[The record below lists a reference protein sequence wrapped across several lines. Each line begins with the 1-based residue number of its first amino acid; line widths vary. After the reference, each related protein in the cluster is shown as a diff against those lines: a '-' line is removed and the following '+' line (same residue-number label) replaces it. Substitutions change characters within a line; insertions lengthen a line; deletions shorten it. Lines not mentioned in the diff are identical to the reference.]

1 MRHFVL
7 RWYPHVLAAC
17 LCAGLAA
24 ANVVRPTASVIPVA
38 ACAIAVVT
46 ALLGPWAR
54 LTGLACALLLA
65 GWWWGGLRLDDLD
78 RSALRPHAGET
89 ARAVA
94 VVTGPVRQGTF
105 ALRIPAEV
113 RRFGRLVVDEPVLLL
128 LPLGR
133 APPQGAILE
142 LTARIELPR
151 PADQGFDERAWLR
164 HRGVAVVV
172 HGSSWEVFGRRRG
185 LGGLADRLRSHLEET
200 IAPGLGG
207 ERHAVLAGVV
217 LGADEGLSEELRE
230 AFRASGLY
238 HLLAV
243 SGQNVA
249 FIAFGVL
256 GAAWL
261 AGIPRWLGEIAVLAA
276 IGGYVLAV
284 GWQPS
289 VVRAGVAGAVA
300 SLAWLL
306 ARPRDRWYMLL
317 LGALVLLVW
326 NPYSL
331 LEPGF
336 QLSFAA
342 VAAIFVVV
350 PRLLRVLEGYP
361 LPRWAAIV
369 VAVAAAC
376 GAITAPILWLHFG
389 AVPVYSVPANAL
401 GAPAMAPLLGLGLIA
416 SAIEPV
422 APGAAAALGWVNGW
436 FAAYLA
442 ACARLVGTL
451 PGAQVSSG
459 MALGAL
465 AALAVVVAM
474 AVRLDRRARRPLL
487 AAAAVAG
494 AVAVA
499 WFLAPTPAPPAPQG
513 LRITFLDVGQGD
525 ATLLQVA
532 EGSVLVDQGAP
543 DAGVAEQLRR
553 LGVRRLALLVL
564 THPQR
569 DHIGGAA
576 EVIDRFQVD
585 LVLDPGMPAESP
597 DARAALAAARKRG
610 VRVVL
615 TRAGAVYRLGRLRL
629 QVLWPAGPGR
639 PGDDPNEN
647 AIVLLASYGEVDA
660 FLPADA
666 ESSVTLRLGPPPVE
680 ILKVAHHG
688 SADPLLPALL
698 RRLRPELAVVS
709 AGEDNAYG
717 HPAPSTLAALAG
729 VRVYRT
735 DRDGRV
741 TLESDGRAL
750 SVRTEG

>member
-1 MRHFVL
+1 MREVLL
-7 RWYPHVLAAC
+7 RWYPHVLAAS
-17 LCAGLAA
+17 LCAGLGA
-24 ANVVRPTASVIPVA
+24 ANLVRPTSSVVPVG

-46 ALLGPWAR
+46 ALRGSWAR
-54 LTGLACALLLA
+54 LAGLACALLLA

-89 ARAVA
+89 ARALA

-105 ALRIPAEV
+105 ALRIPADL

-151 PADQGFDERAWLR
+151 AADEGFDERAWLR

-172 HGSSWEVFGRRRG
+172 HGSSWDVVGRRGG
-185 LGGLADRLRSHLEET
+185 LGRLADRLRGHLEET
-200 IAPGLGG
+200 VAPGLGG
-207 ERHAVLAGVV
+207 ERYAVLAGVV
-217 LGADEGLSEELRE
+217 LGADEGLSDELRE

-256 GAAWL
+256 AAAWL
-261 AGIPRWLGEIAVLAA
+261 AGIPRWLGEIAVLTA

-350 PRLLRVLEGYP
+350 PRLLRLLEGYP
-361 LPRWAAIV
+361 LPRPAAIL

-376 GAITAPILWLHFG
+376 GTITAPILWLHFG

-401 GAPAMAPLLGLGLIA
+401 GGPAMAPLLGLGLIA
-416 SAIEPV
+416 SAIEPLS
-422 APGAAAALGWVNGW
+422 PGAAAALGWVNGW

-451 PGAQVSSG
+451 PGAQVTSG
-459 MALGAL
+459 TALVAL
-465 AALAVVVAM
+465 AALSVVAAA
-474 AVRLDRRARRPLL
+474 AVRLDRRARRWLL

-494 AVAVA
+494 IVGVA
-499 WFLAPTPAPPAPQG
+499 WFLAPTPAPPPPQG
-513 LRITFLDVGQGD
+513 LRVTFLDVGQGD

-543 DAGVAEQLRR
+543 EAGVAEQLRR
-553 LGVRRLALLVL
+553 LGVRRLAMLVL

-585 LVLDPGMPAESP
+585 LVLDPGIPAQSS
-597 DARAALAAARKRG
+597 DARAALVAARKRG

-629 QVLWPAGPGR
+629 QVLWPDGPGR
-639 PGDDPNEN
+639 PDDDPNEH

-666 ESSVTLRLGPPPVE
+666 ESSVTFALRPPPVE

-688 SADPLLPALL
+688 SSDPLLPALL
-698 RRLRPELAVVS
+698 RRLRPEVAVLS

-735 DRDGRV
+735 DRNGRV
-741 TLESDGRAL
+741 TLESDGRVV
-750 SVRTEG
+750 SVRTER